1 MSQQTSGAY
10 AFGAFRIDVR
20 ERQLSR
26 HGQPVSLPPKV
37 FDVLLVLVENSGHI
51 VGKDELMK
59 QVWSDTFVE
68 EANLTVNISSLRKVL
83 KEDYHHPQFIE
94 THPRR

>member
-1 MSQQTSGAY
+1 MSQQTGGAY

-37 FDVLLVLVENSGHI
+37 FDVLQILVENSGNI
-51 VGKDELMK
+51 VGKDALMK
-59 QVWSDTFVE
+59 
-68 EANLTVNISSLRKVL
+68 KV
-83 KEDYHHPQFIE
+83 
-94 THPRR
+94 